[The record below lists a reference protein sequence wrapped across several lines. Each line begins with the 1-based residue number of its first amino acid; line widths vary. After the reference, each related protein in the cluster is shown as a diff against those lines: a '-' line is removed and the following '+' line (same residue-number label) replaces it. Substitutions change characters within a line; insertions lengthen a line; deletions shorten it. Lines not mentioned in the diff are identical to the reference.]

1 MNIILGQARADE
13 LREKFTVLELETF
26 EHTDGMQI
34 PAFCVVTADKIPIA
48 ELPLLQQHCDLH
60 KKMISEYHNNN
71 RKFCEDA
78 IEHLRGKFG
87 GELDSFYDHILKKL
101 PVAQ

>member
-34 PAFCVVTADKIPIA
+34 PAFCVIPA
-48 ELPLLQQHCDLH
+48 EKVPLGEISGLQQWVDLH
-60 KKMISEYHNNN
+60 ENLIKEYKKGNN
-71 RKFCEDA
+71 KFCQDA
-78 IEHLRGKFG
+78 IEHLMGKFG
-87 GELDSFYDHILKKL
+87 GELDSFYQHIIAKVSL
-101 PVAQ
+101 